1 MEGLLKDLGSTRGL
15 GGEAGQEG
23 GQEFDCEPGCP
34 KRAHCRRIN
43 SSGKVKRELT
53 GRESEPW
60 EIIYC
65 KPYKTQIPIIE
76 QAIETVAL
84 MPGTNKSRGYCL
96 EMICADFLAAASLE
110 GAVLSIPRCKRPR
123 LFRDREKTP
132 VQVAVETYYLAWS
145 S

>member
-1 MEGLLKDLGSTRGL
+1 MNLAAQGARTAEGSIQAGT
-15 GGEAGQEG
+15 GEGT
-23 GQEFDCEPGCP
+23 D
-34 KRAHCRRIN
+34 
-43 SSGKVKRELT
+43 

-96 EMICADFLAAASLE
+96 EMICADFLAGASLE
-110 GAVLSIPRCKRPR
+110 GEVLSIPLCKRPR
-123 LFRDREKTP
+123 LFGDREKTP